1 MSDSVSGSDVHE
13 MAEAGS
19 RVLSGSEHS
28 DSDSD
33 FAPSPSSKHKRRKN
47 PSGGTWQVAFC
58 SNKNKI
64 RVPWIEYG
72 VVRGWDAV
80 LATFQV
86 LSEQC
91 DCKPI
96 MSRSGHANKHGVT
109 YRMECPYANRLGC
122 GWQCRVVIRFDQNL
136 AAEEYLRKHPEAPHA
151 PGFVALDRT
160 RYCKQTMFAVKQE
173 LRLLSHTDHVCI
185 ISTAGVHSKHT
196 GYQAFGAHVAWEAFV
211 RMHPY
216 ALTFARFQI
225 QQWLEDR
232 KIQCIHEQD
241 DGHGNIVQ
249 TNQMRV
255 MVESCKRFCERL
267 RTSMEN
273 DTAVK
278 NGYAGKLLA
287 MCEKYCLKETI
298 ARLGHTHFDPHTPYI
313 IPGWSADTDEDAEPG
328 GLVVLLSTM
337 NLALNHARAQHWYA
351 GNVTMAIDHTFKVL
365 AA

>member
-1 MSDSVSGSDVHE
+1 
-13 MAEAGS
+13 
-19 RVLSGSEHS
+19 
-28 DSDSD
+28 
-33 FAPSPSSKHKRRKN
+33 
-47 PSGGTWQVAFC
+47 
-58 SNKNKI
+58 
-64 RVPWIEYG
+64 
-72 VVRGWDAV
+72 
-80 LATFQV
+80 
-86 LSEQC
+86 
-91 DCKPI
+91 
-96 MSRSGHANKHGVT
+96 
-109 YRMECPYANRLGC
+109 
-122 GWQCRVVIRFDQNL
+122 
-136 AAEEYLRKHPEAPHA
+136 
-151 PGFVALDRT
+151 
-160 RYCKQTMFAVKQE
+160 MFAVKQE